1 MYNNI
6 EIKIVPL
13 NEKHLSDCN
22 IIDSLSFESPW
33 SPKEFERELSNAVAH
48 YFVAEHN
55 GKAIGYGGYWWVFDE
70 AQITN
75 IAVHPDYRQKGVAQA
90 ILDKMVNSVN
100 DGFVKTMTLEVRK
113 SNLPAQNL
121 YKKNG
126 FKEVGIRPKYY
137 NHTED
142 AVLMTKE
149 IESID

>member
-22 IIDSLSFESPW
+22 IIDSLSFVSPW

-48 YFVAEHN
+48 YFVAEYN

-90 ILDKMVNSVN
+90 ILDEMVNSVN

-113 SNLPAQNL
+113 SNIPAQNL

-126 FKEVGIRPKYY
+126 FKEVGVRAKYY